1 MHRTHNERASN
12 SLVSI
17 KIKFDTLPI
26 RIADLDTSKK
36 LLTGSLV
43 FMICDNKTI
52 ICATVSSRDEHS
64 LIKDSSIEISPV
76 ASHAYIAKTFYQLFS
91 VKKFHLFES
100 SIYFE
105 AYNHVLKSLDRMKK
119 LPTDLERY
127 LINSYTSVDPP
138 EYLQDKDLSKID
150 IDISCLYYHKNI
162 IKTKKLLSSSMEMY
176 KHLHEKE
183 FENQSLAHSGRQL
196 ISLDHFL
203 ALNTTQEK
211 NLLVNESQL
220 KSIQSIFNH
229 RIGLIQGPPGTGKS
243 FVGKLLVNILLK
255 NRHLY
260 DSHQS
265 PILLV
270 CYTNRALD
278 SFLED
283 MLDVTNK
290 IIRIGGRSKS
300 ELLEVHNLAAI
311 KKGAFI

>member
-1 MHRTHNERASN
+1 MYRSHNERASH

-36 LLTGSLV
+36 LLPGSLV
-43 FMICDNKTI
+43 FMICDNNTI
-52 ICATVSSRDEHS
+52 ICATVSSRDEHG
-64 LIKDSSIEISPV
+64 LCKDNSIEISPI
-76 ASHAYIAKTFYQLFS
+76 APHAHIAKTFYKLFS

-105 AYNHVLKSLDRMKK
+105 AYNHVLKSLNRMKK
-119 LPTDLERY
+119 LPPDLERY
-127 LINSYTSVDPP
+127 LINSCTNVDPP
-138 EYLQDKDLSKID
+138 EYLQEKDLSKID
-150 IDISCLYYHKNI
+150 IDVSCLYRPTKI
-162 IKTKKLLSSSMEMY
+162 MKTKKVLSSSMELY

-183 FENQSLAHSGRQL
+183 SENQNQIHSERQL

-203 ALNTTQEK
+203 SLNTTQEK
-211 NLLVNESQL
+211 NLLVNESQF
-220 KSIQSIFNH
+220 KSIQSIFTH
-229 RIGLIQGPPGTGKS
+229 RISLIQGPPGTGKS
-243 FVGKLLVNILLK
+243 FVGKLLLNILLK

-260 DSHQS
+260 DSQQS

-311 KKGAFI
+311 KKGTFI

>member
-12 SLVSI
+12 SLASI

-52 ICATVSSRDEHS
+52 ICATVASRDEHTLS
-64 LIKDSSIEISPV
+64 KDNSIEISPV
-76 ASHAYIAKTFYQLFS
+76 APHANIAKTFYQLFS

-100 SIYFE
+100 SVYFE
-105 AYNHVLKSLDRMKK
+105 AYNHVLKSLSRMKK
-119 LPTDLERY
+119 LPVDLERY
-127 LINSYTSVDPP
+127 LVNSYANVEPP
-138 EYLQDKDLSKID
+138 EYLLEKDLSKID
-150 IDISCLYYHKNI
+150 IDISCLYHHTKI
-162 IKTKKLLSSSMEMY
+162 IKSKKLFSSSMELY

-183 FENQSLAHSGRQL
+183 YENQDQIYSGRQV
-196 ISLDHFL
+196 ISLDQFL
-203 ALNTTQEK
+203 NLDTTEEN
-211 NLLVNESQL
+211 NLQVNESQL
-220 KSIQSIFNH
+220 KSIQSIFTH

-243 FVGKLLVNILLK
+243 FVGKLLLNILLK

-260 DSHQS
+260 DSQQS

-300 ELLEVHNLAAI
+300 DLLEVHNLAAI
-311 KKGAFI
+311 KKGVFI